1 MNFRDTAE
9 LTIKTSTSTA
19 GVSDYIKAELKAIPV
34 GQALAMVDLVKAV
47 LANCPTVPSK
57 HQAYT
62 RINNA
67 LSRNFGKAFVK
78 LQGDDGYTYIAKRE
92 VKVEVVEEV
101 EVTVEDV
108 EVID

>member
-1 MNFRDTAE
+1 MNFRSTNE
-9 LTIKTSTSTA
+9 LTLKTSVSTA
-19 GVSDYIKAELKAIPV
+19 GVSDFIKAELTAIPT

-47 LANCPTVPSK
+47 MENCPTVPNK

-67 LSRNFGKAFVK
+67 LSRAFGKAFVK
-78 LQGDDGYTYIAKRE
+78 LQGDDGYTYIAKR
-92 VKVEVVEEV
+92 VVEVAVSNEG
-101 EVTVEDV
+101 